1 MSAFEDLWSLDPRI
15 DYLNHGAFGACPV
28 AVLDRQ
34 AELRAHMEREP
45 VQFLTR
51 EMQPLMDGSRAALGE
66 LLNVSPGDLALI
78 TNATAGVNTVLRSL
92 ERDWG
97 EGDEILVTNMG
108 YNACNNAARYVAERS
123 GASVVEAEIK
133 LPILHENDVL
143 EAVGDALSERT
154 RIAIIDHVTSG
165 TGLIFPLE
173 ELITLVKSRDAL
185 VLIDGAHAPGMF
197 PLDIESLGADFYTGN
212 CHKWLCA
219 PKGAGFLWVKPGF
232 QDHIAPLVISHGWN
246 TPRKG
251 RSRFSDV
258 MDWPGTLDPT
268 AWACIADAIQF
279 LSGLFPGGIE
289 ALMKRNRD
297 VVLQGRRLLIERLGT
312 QTVAP
317 ETMIGSLA
325 TVFLPD
331 DPSAEPE
338 LDWASTPTPTLR
350 MQRQLFERYAIDLP
364 MFPLP
369 RHPKRGFRISAQAY
383 NEVEQY
389 ERLADALEVL
399 LGEEES

>member
-1 MSAFEDLWSLDPRI
+1 MRALKDLWSLDPGI
-15 DYLNHGAFGACPV
+15 DYLNHGAFGACPIS
-28 AVLDRQ
+28 VLERQ
-34 AELRAHMEREP
+34 AEFRARMEQEP

-51 EMQPLMDGSRAALGE
+51 EMQPLMDGSRDALGS
-66 LLNVSPGDLALI
+66 LLNVSPDDLALL

-97 EGDEILVTNMG
+97 ERDEILVTNMG

-133 LPILHENDVL
+133 LPILQEDDVL
-143 EAVGDALSERT
+143 EAVEEAVSERT

-173 ELITLVKSRDAL
+173 KIVAMLKSHGVL
-185 VLIDGAHAPGMF
+185 VLVDGAHAPGMI
-197 PLDIESLGADFYTGN
+197 PLDIESLGVDFYTGN

-219 PKGAGFLWVKPGF
+219 PKGAGFLWVTPDF
-232 QDHIAPLVISHGWN
+232 RDHISPLVISHGWN
-246 TPRKG
+246 TPREG

-279 LSGLFPGGIE
+279 VCDLLPGGIE

-297 VVLQGRRLLIERLGT
+297 AVLHGRRILIECLGT
-312 QTVAP
+312 PPLAP

-325 TVFLPD
+325 TVILPD
-331 DPSAEPE
+331 DPSAEPK
-338 LDWASTPTPTLR
+338 LDWASTPTPTLWL
-350 MQRQLFERYAIDLP
+350 QRQLFERYAIDVPLFALP
-364 MFPLP
+364 L
-369 RHPKRGFRISAQAY
+369 HPKRGLRISAQAY

-389 ERLADALEVL
+389 EKLADALEVL
-399 LGEEES
+399 LAEEES